1 VASHLDRL
9 VDDFIAEELAES
21 PVLAT
26 VLGVDG
32 HDHEL
37 GDFSAEAMVARDRR
51 AGVWLDR
58 FAGLPD
64 DNLSAEERIDRDL
77 AVARL
82 RGRTIMSDWQAWR
95 RDPAVYL
102 GPCLNGVFTLFIHRL
117 HDEAEL
123 AGAATDRL
131 RLVEQV
137 LAAAETNLDA
147 ELCNPLILDRA
158 IGQCRAG
165 ARYARELV
173 PGEVD
178 DAGCRAILADAG
190 EAAALAYE
198 RFQARLEQL
207 AAHATG
213 PYAIGE
219 DHYSALLEKRELLGY
234 DAREMRERGR
244 AAYAALDEEMGEL
257 AERIAPGSGWRT
269 VLERLNADHP
279 DSPESM
285 RAAYEHW
292 TETARRHLVENAVVT
307 VPDGEECLV
316 VPSPP
321 FQRPVLAVASYMAPP
336 AFRPSRRGHF
346 FVPFP
351 PDGTPEAEVQ
361 KRLETNSFSSIPTIA
376 AHETYPGH
384 HWHLVWMQG
393 RARPLR
399 RLLRTPY
406 FSEGWALYAEALMRE
421 HGFFADPR
429 RELAHLDARIFRA
442 ARIVVDT
449 SLHIGDMD
457 VAGAVEFMRT
467 KASLSEPTARAEVG
481 RYCATPTQASAYL
494 TGALEIERIR
504 AGYLDA
510 GLGDVRSFNDT
521 IAASGALP
529 IALAERAVMVRRGE
543 GNLPPS
549 GHPPSD

>member
-1 VASHLDRL
+1 MASHLDRL

-51 AGVWLDR
+51 AGAWLDR

-64 DNLSAEERIDRDL
+64 DDLSAEERIDRDL

-82 RGRTIMSDWQAWR
+82 RGRTVMSDWQAWR

-198 RFQARLEQL
+198 RF
-207 AAHATG
+207 
-213 PYAIGE
+213 
-219 DHYSALLEKRELLGY
+219 
-234 DAREMRERGR
+234 
-244 AAYAALDEEMGEL
+244 
-257 AERIAPGSGWRT
+257 
-269 VLERLNADHP
+269 
-279 DSPESM
+279 
-285 RAAYEHW
+285 
-292 TETARRHLVENAVVT
+292 
-307 VPDGEECLV
+307 
-316 VPSPP
+316 
-321 FQRPVLAVASYMAPP
+321 
-336 AFRPSRRGHF
+336 
-346 FVPFP
+346 
-351 PDGTPEAEVQ
+351 
-361 KRLETNSFSSIPTIA
+361 
-376 AHETYPGH
+376 
-384 HWHLVWMQG
+384 
-393 RARPLR
+393 
-399 RLLRTPY
+399 
-406 FSEGWALYAEALMRE
+406 
-421 HGFFADPR
+421 
-429 RELAHLDARIFRA
+429 
-442 ARIVVDT
+442 
-449 SLHIGDMD
+449 
-457 VAGAVEFMRT
+457 
-467 KASLSEPTARAEVG
+467 
-481 RYCATPTQASAYL
+481 
-494 TGALEIERIR
+494 
-504 AGYLDA
+504 
-510 GLGDVRSFNDT
+510 
-521 IAASGALP
+521 
-529 IALAERAVMVRRGE
+529 
-543 GNLPPS
+543 
-549 GHPPSD
+549 